1 MAKVGIPK
9 EIHPGEKRVAATPQT
24 ILKLKKLGFDV
35 AVQAGAG
42 HEINAADAEYQEAGA
57 SIVADAAE
65 LWATSDVVMKVRPPE
80 DSEADLLR
88 EGGWVVGFIWPGQN
102 REIVERLA
110 RKKATVFAMDSV
122 PRITRAQKMDTLSAM
137 ANIAGYRAVIEAAAH
152 FPRFFTGQIT
162 AAGRIDPAKVLVIG
176 AGVAGLSAIGA
187 AKGLG
192 AIVRAFDPRSA
203 TKDQVASMGAE
214 FLELDVKEEGEGKG
228 GYAKEMSDSFLKAEM
243 ALFAQQAMQV
253 DIIITTALI
262 PGKPAPKLITTGMVE
277 SMKPGSVIVDLAAEQ
292 GGNCSLT
299 VPGTVAHHKGVT
311 IIGYTDLP
319 SRMASMSS
327 QLYGATV
334 TALLEE
340 LIDKNGRAKQAETRP
355 VGSVPEG
362 EDDNASRT
370 NAVSEADSVSSPT
383 VREGAP
389 GNGTSQDLR
398 GTTGVRLHVELDDE
412 VVRGA
417 IVLHE
422 GKMLWP
428 APVKDQPPP
437 PEPGVP
443 TKSTAAVAAAKPA
456 SGHGHDE
463 GTGVS
468 PWLLA
473 IVGLIMLGLALIIPE
488 KPANTGSDFLGHV
501 TVFIL
506 AIFIGFQVVWNVKP
520 ALHTPLMSV
529 TNAISGIILV
539 GGMLQLTSSTD
550 LNVTVILGAIAV
562 LIAAINIAGGFL
574 VTNRMLGMF
583 RK

>member
-1 MAKVGIPK
+1 MTLIGIPR

-35 AVQAGAG
+35 AVESGAG
-42 HEINAADAEYQEAGA
+42 DAVNSSDAEYQEAGA
-57 SIVADAAE
+57 AIVYSAPE
-65 LWATSDVVMKVRPPE
+65 LWSTSDVVIKVRPPE
-80 DSEADLLR
+80 ENEADLIR
-88 EGGWVVGFIWPGQN
+88 EGGWLVGFIWPGQN
-102 REIVERLA
+102 RGIVDRLA
-110 RKKATVFAMDSV
+110 KKRATVFAMDSV

-137 ANIAGYRAVIEAAAH
+137 ANIAGYRAIIEAANN

-228 GYAKEMSDSFLKAEM
+228 GYAKQMSDDFLKAEM

-253 DIIITTALI
+253 DIIVTTALV
-262 PGKPAPKLITTGMVE
+262 PGKPAPKLITQGMVE

-292 GGNCSLT
+292 GGNCVLT
-299 VPGTVAHHKGVT
+299 DPGRVVHHKGVT

-327 QLYGATV
+327 QLYGACV

-340 LIDKNGRAKQAETRP
+340 LIAKTDAVGTQAETQP
-355 VGSVPEG
+355 VGSVP
-362 EDDNASRT
+362 
-370 NAVSEADSVSSPT
+370 ADTESTAEIPT
-383 VREGAP
+383 AP
-389 GNGTSQDLR
+389 
-398 GTTGVRLHVELDDE
+398 GVRLYVDLEDE
-412 VVRGA
+412 VIRGA

-422 GKMLWP
+422 GKLLWP
-428 APVKDQPPP
+428 APVKEQPPP

-443 TKSTAAVAAAKPA
+443 TKSTASVAAAKAPI
-456 SGHGHDE
+456 GHGHDE

-473 IVGLIMLGLALIIPE
+473 VAALVMVGLAFVIPPKAE
-488 KPANTGSDFLGHV
+488 TAGGDFLGHL

-539 GGMLQLTSSTD
+539 GGMLQLGTSSS
-550 LNVTVILGAIAV
+550 LNLTVILGAIAV

>member
-1 MAKVGIPK
+1 MTLIGIPR

-35 AVQAGAG
+35 AVESGAG
-42 HEINAADAEYQEAGA
+42 DAINSSDAEYQEAGA
-57 SIVADAAE
+57 SIISGAAE
-65 LWATSDVVMKVRPPE
+65 LWSASDVVIKVRPPE
-80 DSEADLLR
+80 ENEAALIR
-88 EGGWVVGFIWPGQN
+88 ENGWLVGFIWPGQN
-102 REIVERLA
+102 RDVVDRLA
-110 RKKATVFAMDSV
+110 KKQTTVFAMDSV

-137 ANIAGYRAVIEAAAH
+137 ANIAGYRAIIEAANN

-214 FLELDVKEEGEGKG
+214 FLEVNLKEEGEGKG
-228 GYAKEMSDSFLKAEM
+228 GYAKEMSDEFLKAEM

-253 DIIITTALI
+253 DIIVTTALI
-262 PGKPAPKLITTGMVE
+262 PGKPAPKLITQGMVE

-292 GGNCSLT
+292 GGNCVLT
-299 VPGTVAHHKGVT
+299 DPGRIVHHKGVT
-311 IIGYTDLP
+311 IIGFTDLP

-340 LIDKNGRAKQAETRP
+340 LQ
-355 VGSVPEG
+355 
-362 EDDNASRT
+362 DDN
-370 NAVSEADSVSSPT
+370 
-383 VREGAP
+383 G
-389 GNGTSQDLR
+389 Q
-398 GTTGVRLHVELDDE
+398 LHVDLDNE

-422 GKMLWP
+422 GKMMWP
-428 APVKDQPPP
+428 PPLPPAP

-443 TKSTAAVAAAKPA
+443 TKSTASVAAVAKKR
-456 SGHGHDE
+456 SGGHGHDE

-473 IVGLIMLGLALIIPE
+473 VAALIMVGLAFVIPPKAE
-488 KPANTGSDFLGHV
+488 TAGGDFLGHL

-539 GGMLQLTSSTD
+539 GGMLQLTSSS
-550 LNVTVILGAIAV
+550 LNLTVILGAIAV

>member
-1 MAKVGIPK
+1 MTTIGIPK

-35 AVQAGAG
+35 VVESHAG
-42 HEINAADAEYQEAGA
+42 HGINCIDSEYREAGA
-57 SIVADAAE
+57 TVIDDTKE
-65 LWATSDVVMKVRPPE
+65 LWAASDIVMKVRPPE
-80 DSEADLLR
+80 ENKTLGVHEAELLK
-88 EGGWVVGFIWPGQN
+88 EGATLVGFIWPAQN
-102 REIVERLA
+102 RELLDRLA
-110 RKKATVFAMDSV
+110 KRKATVFGMDCV

-137 ANIAGYRAVIEAAAH
+137 ANIAGYRAIIEAANH

-162 AAGRIDPAKVLVIG
+162 AAGKIDPAKVLVIG

-214 FLELDVKEEGEGKG
+214 FLEITIKEEGEGKG
-228 GYAKEMSDSFLKAEM
+228 GYAKEMSDEFLKAEM

-253 DIIITTALI
+253 DIIVTTALI

-292 GGNCSLT
+292 GGNCEFT
-299 VPGTVAHHKGVT
+299 QPGKVVQHKGVT

-327 QLYGATV
+327 QLYGACIV
-334 TALLEE
+334 ALL
-340 LIDKNGRAKQAETRP
+340 
-355 VGSVPEG
+355 
-362 EDDNASRT
+362 DDLQKPLRT
-370 NAVSEADSVSSPT
+370 A
-383 VREGAP
+383 EGA
-389 GNGTSQDLR
+389 GAGEIGIDL
-398 GTTGVRLHVELDDE
+398 EDE

-422 GKMLWP
+422 GKMMWPPP
-428 APVKDQPPP
+428 APVVAP

-443 TKSTAAVAAAKPA
+443 TKSSASVAAVAKP
-456 SGHGHDE
+456 SNGHGHD
-463 GTGVS
+463 TGNGINPVV
-468 PWLLA
+468 LFVAALA
-473 IVGLIMLGLALIIPE
+473 LLGLGFIAPE
-488 KPANTGSDFLGHV
+488 KALSHF

-506 AIFIGFQVVWNVKP
+506 AVFVGFQVVWNVKP

-539 GGMLQLTSSTD
+539 GGMLQLIGGN
-550 LNVTVILGAIAV
+550 LNLTLILGAVAV
-562 LIAAINIAGGFL
+562 LLAAINIAGGFL

>member
-1 MAKVGIPK
+1 MSTIGIPK

-35 AVQAGAG
+35 VVESGAG
-42 HEINAADAEYQEAGA
+42 HGINAANSEYREAGA
-57 SIVADAAE
+57 TVIDDTKE
-65 LWATSDVVMKVRPPE
+65 LWAASDIVMKVRPPE
-80 DSEADLLR
+80 ENKELHKHEADLLK
-88 EGGWVVGFIWPGQN
+88 EGATLVGFIWPAQN
-102 REIVERLA
+102 KEILDRLA
-110 RKKATVFAMDSV
+110 KRKATVFGMDCV

-137 ANIAGYRAVIEAAAH
+137 ANIAGYRAIIEAANH

-162 AAGRIDPAKVLVIG
+162 AAGRIDPAKVLIIG

-214 FLELDVKEEGEGKG
+214 FLEVSLKEEGEGKG
-228 GYAKEMSDSFLKAEM
+228 GYAKEMSDEFLKAEM

-253 DIIITTALI
+253 DIIVTTALI

-292 GGNCSLT
+292 GGNCEFT
-299 VPGTVAHHKGVT
+299 EPGKVTHHKGVT

-327 QLYGATV
+327 QLYGACV
-334 TALLEE
+334 AALLEE
-340 LIDKNGRAKQAETRP
+340 LQKPARSKGADGKEVSTEKPETAEIK
-355 VGSVPEG
+355 V
-362 EDDNASRT
+362 
-370 NAVSEADSVSSPT
+370 
-383 VREGAP
+383 
-389 GNGTSQDLR
+389 DL
-398 GTTGVRLHVELDDE
+398 EDE

-422 GKMLWP
+422 GKIMWPPP
-428 APVKDQPPP
+428 APPTPAAP

-443 TKSTAAVAAAKPA
+443 TKSSASRLSEPGAVATGSKH
-456 SGHGHDE
+456 GHGE
-463 GTGVS
+463 SAGINPVV
-468 PWLLA
+468 LLVA
-473 IVGLIMLGLALIIPE
+473 ALALLGLGFVAPDKAL
-488 KPANTGSDFLGHV
+488 SHF

-506 AIFIGFQVVWNVKP
+506 AIFVGFQVVWNVKP

-539 GGMLQLTSSTD
+539 GGMLQLISSS
-550 LNVTVILGAIAV
+550 LNLTVVLGAIAT

>member
-1 MAKVGIPK
+1 MTKIGIPK
-9 EIHPGEKRVAATPQT
+9 EIHPGERRVAATPQT

-35 AVQAGAG
+35 AIQAGAG
-42 HEINAADAEYQEAGA
+42 DQINASDAEYREAGA

-65 LWATSDVVMKVRPPE
+65 LWRTSDVVMKVRPPE
-80 DSEADLLR
+80 GNEVELFRD
-88 EGGWVVGFIWPGQN
+88 GGWLVGFVWPGQN
-102 REIVERLA
+102 REIVDRLA
-110 RKKATVFAMDSV
+110 KKTATVFAMDSV

-137 ANIAGYRAVIEAAAH
+137 ANIAGYRAIIEAANN

-214 FLELDVKEEGEGKG
+214 YLELNVEEEGEGKG

-253 DIIITTALI
+253 DIIVTTALI
-262 PGKPAPKLITTGMVE
+262 PGKPAPKLITQGMVE

-292 GGNCSLT
+292 GGNCALT
-299 VPGTVAHHKGVT
+299 VPGSVVHHKGVT
-311 IIGYTDLP
+311 IVGYTDLP

-334 TALLEE
+334 TALLDE
-340 LIDKNGRAKQAETRP
+340 LRDD
-355 VGSVPEG
+355 EG
-362 EDDNASRT
+362 N
-370 NAVSEADSVSSPT
+370 
-383 VREGAP
+383 
-389 GNGTSQDLR
+389 
-398 GTTGVRLHVELDDE
+398 LHVDLDDE

-417 IVLHE
+417 VVLDK

-428 APVKDQPPP
+428 APVKELPPP

-443 TKSTAAVAAAKPA
+443 TKSSASVAAAKA
-456 SGHGHDE
+456 ATAGHGHDE
-463 GTGVS
+463 GTGAS

-473 IVGLIMLGLALIIPE
+473 VVGLIMVGLAFVIPP
-488 KPANTGSDFLGHV
+488 KPATAGSDFLGHL

-539 GGMLQLTSSTD
+539 GGMLQLTSSSLT
-550 LNVTVILGAIAV
+550 LTAILGSIAV

>member
-1 MAKVGIPK
+1 MAKIGIPR

-42 HEINAADAEYQEAGA
+42 HEINASDAEYQEAGA
-57 SIVADAAE
+57 AIVADAAE
-65 LWATSDVVMKVRPPE
+65 LWASSDVVMKVRPPE
-80 DSEADLLR
+80 GDEADLLR
-88 EGGWVVGFIWPGQN
+88 EGGWLVGFLWPGQN
-102 REIVERLA
+102 REIVDRLA
-110 RKKATVFAMDSV
+110 KRKATVFAMDSV

-137 ANIAGYRAVIEAAAH
+137 ANIAGYRAIIEAAAH

-203 TKDQVASMGAE
+203 CMDQVASMGAE
-214 FLELDVKEEGEGKG
+214 FLELNLKEEGEGKG
-228 GYAKEMSDSFLKAEM
+228 GYAKEMSDEFLKAEM

-253 DIIITTALI
+253 DIIVTTALI
-262 PGKPAPKLITTGMVE
+262 PGKPAPKLITKGMVE

-299 VPGTVAHHKGVT
+299 EPGSVVKHKGVT

-327 QLYGATV
+327 QLYGACV
-334 TALLEE
+334 TALLEDLSE
-340 LIDKNGRAKQAETRP
+340 PGAVATSLPSEPPASAGDQSASDATSGRHLK
-355 VGSVPEG
+355 V
-362 EDDNASRT
+362 D
-370 NAVSEADSVSSPT
+370 
-383 VREGAP
+383 
-389 GNGTSQDLR
+389 
-398 GTTGVRLHVELDDE
+398 LDDE

-428 APVKDQPPP
+428 APVKEQPPP

-443 TKSTAAVAAAKPA
+443 TKSTASVAAAKPA

-468 PWLLA
+468 PWLLGV
-473 IVGLIMLGLALIIPE
+473 VGLIMLGLAFIIPP
-488 KPANTGSDFLGHV
+488 KPATAGSDFLGHV

-539 GGMLQLTSSTD
+539 GGMLQLTSSS
-550 LNVTVILGAIAV
+550 LNLTVILGAIAV

>member
-1 MAKVGIPK
+1 MTTIGIPK

-35 AVQAGAG
+35 VVESHAG
-42 HEINAADAEYQEAGA
+42 HGINAIDSEYREAGA
-57 SIVADAAE
+57 TVIEDTKE
-65 LWATSDVVMKVRPPE
+65 LWAASDVVMKVRPPE
-80 DSEADLLR
+80 QNEELGVHEADLLK
-88 EGGWVVGFIWPGQN
+88 EGGTLVGFIWPAQN
-102 REIVERLA
+102 KDLLDRLA
-110 RKKATVFAMDSV
+110 KRKATVFGMDCV

-137 ANIAGYRAVIEAAAH
+137 ANIAGYRAIVEAANH

-162 AAGRIDPAKVLVIG
+162 AAGKIDPAKVLVIG

-214 FLELDVKEEGEGKG
+214 FLDLDVKEEGESKG
-228 GYAKEMSDSFLKAEM
+228 GYAKEMSDAFLKAEM

-253 DIIITTALI
+253 DIIVTTALI

-292 GGNCSLT
+292 GGNCEFT
-299 VPGTVAHHKGVT
+299 KPGEVVKHKGVT

-327 QLYGATV
+327 QLYGSCIV
-334 TALLEE
+334 ALLTD
-340 LIDKNGRAKQAETRP
+340 LVGTRASLPA
-355 VGSVPEG
+355 
-362 EDDNASRT
+362 
-370 NAVSEADSVSSPT
+370 SEADQD
-383 VREGAP
+383 VRVPATL
-389 GNGTSQDLR
+389 NIN
-398 GTTGVRLHVELDDE
+398 LDDE

-422 GKMLWP
+422 GKMMWP
-428 APVKDQPPP
+428 PPVVAVTAAPP

-443 TKSTAAVAAAKPA
+443 SKSSAAVAAAAPKK
-456 SGHGHDE
+456 SGGHGHE
-463 GTGVS
+463 PSGNIN
-468 PWLLA
+468 PWML
-473 IVGLIMLGLALIIPE
+473 IVVGLIMFGVGYIAPSSVL
-488 KPANTGSDFLGHV
+488 SHF
-501 TVFIL
+501 TVFML
-506 AIFIGFQVVWNVKP
+506 ACFVGYQVVWNVKP

-539 GGMLQLTSSTD
+539 GGMLQLVSSD
-550 LNVTVILGAIAV
+550 LNLTVILGAIAV

-574 VTNRMLGMF
+574 VTNRMLAMF

>member
-1 MAKVGIPK
+1 MAVIGIPR
-9 EIHPGEKRVAATPQT
+9 EIHPGEKRVAGTPQT

-35 AVQAGAG
+35 VVETGAG
-42 HEINAADAEYQEAGA
+42 EAIDCSDGEYQEAGA
-57 SIVADAAE
+57 AIVENAVE
-65 LWATSDVVMKVRPPE
+65 LWAASDVVIKVRPPE
-80 DSEADLLR
+80 DGETELMRD
-88 EGGWVVGFIWPGQN
+88 GGWLVGFVWPGQN
-102 REIVERLA
+102 RDIVDRMA
-110 RKKATVFAMDSV
+110 KKNATVFAMDSV

-137 ANIAGYRAVIEAAAH
+137 ANIAGYRAIIEAANN

-162 AAGRIDPAKVLVIG
+162 AAGKIDPAKVLVIG

-214 FLELDVKEEGEGKG
+214 YLELDVKEEGEGKG
-228 GYAKEMSDSFLKAEM
+228 GYAKEMSDAFLKAEM

-253 DIIITTALI
+253 DIIVTTALI
-262 PGKPAPKLITTGMVE
+262 PGKPAPKLITQGMVE

-292 GGNCSLT
+292 GGNCALT
-299 VPGTVAHHKGVT
+299 EPGKVVRHKGVT

-334 TALLEE
+334 TALLADLQDE
-340 LIDKNGRAKQAETRP
+340 NG
-355 VGSVPEG
+355 
-362 EDDNASRT
+362 D
-370 NAVSEADSVSSPT
+370 
-383 VREGAP
+383 
-389 GNGTSQDLR
+389 
-398 GTTGVRLHVELDDE
+398 LHVDLEDE

-417 IVLHE
+417 IVLDK

-428 APVKDQPPP
+428 PPLPPAP

-443 TKSTAAVAAAKPA
+443 TKSSASVAVAKAA
-456 SGHGHDE
+456 SGAHGAEE
-463 GTGVS
+463 GSGMHPLVLVAVGVV
-468 PWLLA
+468 L
-473 IVGLIMLGLALIIPE
+473 LGLGYFVPDNKL
-488 KPANTGSDFLGHV
+488 SHF
-501 TVFIL
+501 TVFML
-506 AIFIGFQVVWNVKP
+506 AVFVGFQVVWNVKP

-539 GGMLQLTSSTD
+539 GGMLQLSGD
-550 LNVTVILGAIAV
+550 LSVTTILGAIAV
-562 LIAAINIAGGFL
+562 LIATINIVGGFL
-574 VTNRMLGMF
+574 VTNRMLAMF

>member
-1 MAKVGIPK
+1 MAVIGIPR
-9 EIHPGEKRVAATPQT
+9 EIHPGEKRVAGTPQT

-35 AVQAGAG
+35 VVETGAG
-42 HEINAADAEYQEAGA
+42 EAIDCSDGEYQEAGA
-57 SIVADAAE
+57 AIVENAAE
-65 LWATSDVVMKVRPPE
+65 LWAASDVVIKVRPPE
-80 DSEADLLR
+80 DGETELMRD
-88 EGGWVVGFIWPGQN
+88 GGWLVGFVWPGQN
-102 REIVERLA
+102 RDIVDRMA
-110 RKKATVFAMDSV
+110 KKNATVFAMDSV

-137 ANIAGYRAVIEAAAH
+137 ANIAGYRAIIEAANN

-162 AAGRIDPAKVLVIG
+162 AAGKIDPAKVLVIG

-214 FLELDVKEEGEGKG
+214 YLELDVKEEGEGKG
-228 GYAKEMSDSFLKAEM
+228 GYAKEMSDAFLKAEM

-253 DIIITTALI
+253 DIIVTTALI
-262 PGKPAPKLITTGMVE
+262 PGKPAPKLITQGMVE

-292 GGNCSLT
+292 GGNCALT
-299 VPGTVAHHKGVT
+299 QPGKVVRHKGVT

-334 TALLEE
+334 TALLADLQDE
-340 LIDKNGRAKQAETRP
+340 NG
-355 VGSVPEG
+355 
-362 EDDNASRT
+362 D
-370 NAVSEADSVSSPT
+370 
-383 VREGAP
+383 
-389 GNGTSQDLR
+389 
-398 GTTGVRLHVELDDE
+398 LHVDLEDE

-417 IVLHE
+417 IVLDK

-428 APVKDQPPP
+428 PPLPPAP

-443 TKSTAAVAAAKPA
+443 TKSSASVAVAKAA
-456 SGHGHDE
+456 SGAHGAEE
-463 GTGVS
+463 GSGMHPLVLVAVGVV
-468 PWLLA
+468 L
-473 IVGLIMLGLALIIPE
+473 LGLGYFVPDNKL
-488 KPANTGSDFLGHV
+488 SHF
-501 TVFIL
+501 TVFML
-506 AIFIGFQVVWNVKP
+506 AVFVGFQVVWNVKP

-539 GGMLQLTSSTD
+539 GGMLQLSGD
-550 LNVTVILGAIAV
+550 LSVTTILGAIAV
-562 LIAAINIAGGFL
+562 LIATINIVGGFL
-574 VTNRMLGMF
+574 VTNRMLAMF